1 MTPNLF
7 KKIHFCSG
15 EYQTSLLPKLIYLWW
30 TDLCF
35 DFNGVFSCMSH
46 SNMTSRFRC
55 AWGLSVWRL
64 HVLHVPAWVSSHSP
78 KAWVL
83 DHLVTLSVG
92 VDVRG
97 ELCLCL
103 AADMLANY
111 PGCIFVSWP
120 VTAGID
126 SSPSATLKLDKWL
139 KRWMSGKCFRIYI
152 LFPLLFCP
160 EAVNERVDM
169 CVLCAA
175 FFLVLCINKKVLQ
188 HMFTVIQQQH
198 PCRKCEDFLFLFFF

>member
-1 MTPNLF
+1 MCLRS
-7 KKIHFCSG
+7 FCLAFACTSCACMGFPPQSKGMSTRSSG
-15 EYQTSLLPKLIYLWW
+15 
-30 TDLCF
+30 DVVC
-35 DFNGVFSCMSH
+35 
-46 SNMTSRFRC
+46 RC
-55 AWGLSVWRL
+55 GCE
-64 HVLHVPAWVSSHSP
+64 
-78 KAWVL
+78 
-83 DHLVTLSVG
+83 
-92 VDVRG
+92 G
-97 ELCLCL
+97 ELCL

-152 LFPLLFCP
+152 LFPLLFFP

-175 FFLVLCINKKVLQ
+175 FFLVLWINKKVLQ
-188 HMFTVIQQQH
+188 HMFTVIQQQR
-198 PCRKCEDFLFLFFF
+198 PCRKCEDFLFFLFFFYLC